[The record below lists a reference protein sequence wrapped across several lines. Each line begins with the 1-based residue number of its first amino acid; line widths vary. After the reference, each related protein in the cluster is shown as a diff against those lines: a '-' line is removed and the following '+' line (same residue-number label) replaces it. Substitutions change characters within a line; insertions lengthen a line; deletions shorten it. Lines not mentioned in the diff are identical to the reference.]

1 MNNRAELTY
10 NFNFTGG
17 LDSVPKITR
26 ETTEF
31 VKKLIPKDDLFG
43 FKLVLTEMVNNAV
56 LHGNMDKKSL
66 LVSGSV
72 IYCPEKECLSIEITD
87 EGGGFNWESVM
98 NETSL
103 SPENDDILNET
114 GRGFMLVRLYGYKY
128 EFNET
133 GNSVKLLRDFSRP
146 K

>member
-10 NFNFTGG
+10 NFNFIGG